1 MFLLSADCLHAI
13 VSSTN
18 ITLQEYHK
26 NIQRLGFK
34 SGPTSRRAWPGPKL
48 LAQVISRRHLQAK
61 SSVGNR
67 DLLKGKKEHQFAI
80 IDVLRNR
87 RQN

>member
-1 MFLLSADCLHAI
+1 MFLSSADCLHNI
-13 VSSTN
+13 VSSSN

-26 NIQRLGFK
+26 SIQRFGFK
-34 SGPTSRRAWPGPKL
+34 SGPTSPRAWSGPKL
-48 LAQVISRRHLQAK
+48 FSRVISRRHLQAK
-61 SSVGNR
+61 SSDGNR

>member
-1 MFLLSADCLHAI
+1 MFLSFADCLHEI

-18 ITLQEYHK
+18 ISLQEYHK
-26 NIQRLGFK
+26 SIQRLGFK
-34 SGPTSRRAWPGPKL
+34 SGPTSHRAWSGPKL
-48 LAQVISRRHLQAK
+48 FAKVNRRRHLQAK
-61 SSVGNR
+61 SSDGNR
-67 DLLKGKKEHQFAI
+67 DLLKGKKEHPFAI